1 MYAWRVTN
9 RDRLGKIPCE
19 LYPKIYLASTSVTVL
34 LEIIETVFYVYVVVV
49 VVVVARDPSEKS
61 QKFAKQKGYS
71 ASPAVARDISK
82 HEIETATI

>member
-34 LEIIETVFYVYVVVV
+34 LEIIETVFYV
-49 VVVVARDPSEKS
+49 VVVARDPSEKS